1 MSILDKKNK
10 IFGNIAAARTLTDN
24 LPKLKLSSSFP
35 SINTGGNSITFLTDL
50 VKSLIGYE
58 ALVNTVVET
67 LTHSLSDIET
77 SVKTALKFE
86 LKGIVSCGVDP
97 SIPAFLKSTGSGVN
111 VEVNKIDFLDLL
123 KIDPTSQGGL
133 LLYGGASDFNTFLYN
148 TIQNDGTP
156 QIWPSTGTGIL
167 SITFNSI
174 GVGII
179 PNNTITIKT
188 TPTYDNKTLTDL
200 NNDFINSLN
209 LFDAKEVINRIMDGI
224 FGSIGI
230 SVGKTKKQL
239 ETEAKI
245 DNIVDC
251 IVNSDDDDV
260 IDDNYFTFSN
270 EEIYVHQQQA
280 DNKQKGIIKLECC
293 NKVSA
298 SVPTEFLTNFSNEF
312 TGTTSVQEQKIVISS
327 NLNKMADFNS
337 ENSENPVDNYAIKL
351 NFFQKIIDMLVKAIV
366 GIILTPK
373 ILIIFMINY
382 KIVYG
387 ISSIYSDPVDFIK
400 KNKNLIKSIVKKIT
414 GMIIEKLLALALK
427 EIAELVARAEV
438 KKQIEKGK
446 NKLSQILSLVGVSQD
461 TLRIITGLT
470 KQ

>member
-1 MSILDKKNK
+1 MSILNKKNK

-67 LTHSLSDIET
+67 LTYSLSDIEK

-86 LKGIVSCGVDP
+86 LKSIVSCGVDP
-97 SIPAFLKSTGSGVN
+97 SMPAFLKSTGSGIN

-123 KIDPTSQGGL
+123 KIDPNSEGGL
-133 LLYGGASDFNTFLYN
+133 LLYGDSTDFNTFLYN
-148 TIQNDGTP
+148 VIQNDGTP

-167 SITFNSI
+167 SITFNSV
-174 GVGII
+174 GVGLI
-179 PNNTITIKT
+179 PNNTLTIKT
-188 TPTYDNKTLTDL
+188 TPTYDTKTLTDL

-209 LFDAKEVINRIMDGI
+209 LFDAKEVVNRIMDGI

-260 IDDNYFTFSN
+260 IDDSYFTFSN
-270 EEIYVHQQQA
+270 EEVYVHQQQA

-293 NKVSA
+293 SKIAA
-298 SVPTEFLTNFSNEF
+298 SVPTQFLTDFTNEI
-312 TGTTSVQEQKIVISS
+312 TGTTVIQEQKVIINN
-327 NLNKMADFNS
+327 NLNKMADFNT
-337 ENSENPVDNYAIKL
+337 ENSETPADNYAIKL

-387 ISSIYSDPVDFIK
+387 LTSIYTDPIDFIK

-414 GMIIEKLLALALK
+414 EMVIEKLLALALK
-427 EIAELVARAEV
+427 EIAELMSETQV
-438 KKQIEKGK
+438 KREKEKGK
-446 NKLSQILSLVGVSQD
+446 ARLAQLLSLVGVSQD